1 MKDQLINAFLS
12 FVFFL
17 QDPCVLLD
25 WQFVSRGNPLADY
38 ASLAYLSMNKEET
51 TVVLEQLPDA
61 YYDRFESL
69 CLQFHLE
76 VPWSR
81 DEFRVLALREGLFL
95 CFLWVIISYE
105 LADKFPVMK
114 DRMVW
119 ACVKS
124 LEMTPE
130 LFK

>member
-1 MKDQLINAFLS
+1 MKDQLINAFFILR
-12 FVFFL
+12 FFL

-51 TVVLEQLPDA
+51 AAVLAQLPDA

-69 CLQFHLE
+69 CLQFHVE

-114 DRMVW
+114 D
-119 ACVKS
+119 K
-124 LEMTPE
+124 P
-130 LFK
+130 